1 MKISVVITT
10 YNRPSY
16 LKKSLDGFLKQSH
29 PPDEIVIAD
38 DGSSEKTA
46 SLIETLKKEITKIN
60 ILHIWHEDRGFK
72 LSQIRNR
79 AISRASGIFLII
91 CDDDVIPGYRFVQ
104 DHLEYSEEG
113 YFIQGH
119 RVLLG
124 ARASENFT
132 YRDISLPW
140 LFRLLL
146 KRQASN
152 ILNAFRS
159 PVPLIRISRKLK
171 GIRSCN
177 MSFFRK
183 DLIAVNGFNE
193 DFEGWGKEDSELV
206 VRFYKYGLRRKD
218 IKFRAYCIHL
228 YHTEYSREN
237 LGGNIALLDRAI
249 SSNEFFCKNGIDKYL
264 LP

>member
-1 MKISVVITT
+1 MKVSVVITT

-29 PPDEIVIAD
+29 PPDEIIIAD
-38 DGSSEKTA
+38 DGSSEETA
-46 SLIETLKKEITKIN
+46 SLIKSFIKDVKNIN
-60 ILHIWHEDRGFK
+60 ILHIWHEDRGFR
-72 LSQIRNR
+72 LSRIRNK
-79 AISRASGIFLII
+79 AISRASGTYLII
-91 CDDDVIPGYRFVQ
+91 CDDDVIPEYLFVQ
-104 DHLEYSEEG
+104 DHLKYSEDG

-124 ARASENFT
+124 ARASEHFT
-132 YRDISLPW
+132 YRDISMPR

-146 KRQASN
+146 NREASN
-152 ILNAFRS
+152 LLNAIRS

-193 DFEGWGKEDSELV
+193 VFEGWGKEDSELV
-206 VRFYKYGLRRKD
+206 VRFYKHGLKRKD
-218 IKFRAYCIHL
+218 LKFRAYCIHL
-228 YHTEYSREN
+228 FHPEYSREK
-237 LGGNIALLDRAI
+237 LEENIALLDRAI
-249 SSNEFFCKNGIDKYL
+249 MSNEFFCKNGIDKYII
-264 LP
+264 

>member
-16 LKKSLDGFLKQSH
+16 IKKSLDGFLNQSH

-38 DGSSEKTA
+38 DGSSEETA
-46 SLIETLKKEITKIN
+46 SLIESFKKNATKIN
-60 ILHIWHEDRGFK
+60 IVHIWHEDRGFR

-79 AISRASGIFLII
+79 AISRASGTYLII

-104 DHLEYSEEG
+104 DHLKYSEDG
-113 YFIQGH
+113 CFIQGH
-119 RVLLG
+119 RVLLKDK
-124 ARASENFT
+124 ASKQFT
-132 YRDISLPW
+132 FKDISMSR
-140 LFRLLL
+140 LFKLLL
-146 KRQASN
+146 KGQAHN
-152 ILNAFRS
+152 ISNAFRL
-159 PVPLIRISRKLK
+159 PFPIIRVSQGLK

-177 MSFFRK
+177 MSFFRN
-183 DLIAVNGFNE
+183 DFIAVNGFNE

-206 VRFYKYGLRRKD
+206 VRFYKHGLKRKD

-237 LGGNIALLDRAI
+237 LGMNIALLDRTI

-264 LP
+264 MP

>member
-29 PPDEIVIAD
+29 PPDEIIIAD
-38 DGSSEKTA
+38 DGSSEETV
-46 SLIETLKKEITKIN
+46 SLIESFRKDETKIN
-60 ILHIWHEDRGFK
+60 MLHIWQEDRGFR

-79 AISRASGIFLII
+79 AISRASGTYLII
-91 CDDDVIPGYRFVQ
+91 CDDDIIPDIRFVE
-104 DHLEYSEEG
+104 DHLRYAENG
-113 YFIQGH
+113 CFIQGH
-119 RVLLG
+119 RVLLNDKV
-124 ARASENFT
+124 SEQFGFK
-132 YRDISLPW
+132 DISLLR

-146 KRQASN
+146 NRQASN

-159 PVPLIRISRKLK
+159 PVPFIRISRKLK

-183 DLIAVNGFNE
+183 DFITVNGFNE

-206 VRFYKYGLRRKD
+206 VRFYQVGLRRKD

-237 LGGNIALLDRAI
+237 LGENIALLDRAI
-249 SSNEFFCKNGIDKYL
+249 SRNEFFCKNGIDKYL
-264 LP
+264 QR